1 MSRLFAFL
9 ASFRLLFGVA
19 LVGLLTAL
27 GCVDNGGGG
36 RTLYLFDSSTGSVM
50 VWDDINAV
58 YGVGAGATAPGADRT
73 IQSAQLSGI
82 TLAWGGLAV
91 DSAQNLIYLVTESG
105 TVFVITKANS
115 QSGTISNV
123 TDIYSF
129 TLGYSSQQLSNAVFG
144 QVALDATSN
153 TLYVQETTYDGKTTQ
168 IWVVPSVSSIPN
180 GSNIDP
186 SVFAPIGLGSDQ
198 WGVGVAAVPGGGVFG
213 LFGNG
218 QSTLYDFLGNGYTGA
233 RLRLGSRSGFVDANP
248 LTNASSQVLIGP
260 STLLATMATGTA
272 PTPASIAYD
281 PQATDLYVFDAG
293 SASTTA
299 AVLVFRQSQF
309 TLSSNLNQ
317 SPNRS
322 LGDAAANVQN
332 VRVLS
337 HPTNSDWLLGANI
350 VTAATT
356 TSTGDGGPTL
366 LIWKTPSTGAVS
378 SVAVT
383 IPGVA
388 SIRGMAL
395 GGTS

>member
-1 MSRLFAFL
+1 VFRPFAFL
-9 ASFRLLFGVA
+9 ASFRLLCGVA
-19 LVGLLTAL
+19 LVGLLAAL
-27 GCVDNGGGG
+27 GCVDNSGGG
-36 RTLYLFDSSTGSVM
+36 RNLYLFEPSTGTVM
-50 VWDDINAV
+50 AWDDINAV
-58 YGVGAGATAPGADRT
+58 YGVGAGATAPSPDRT

-105 TVFVITKANS
+105 TVFVITKASS
-115 QSGTISNV
+115 QSGVISNV

-153 TLYVQETTYDGKTTQ
+153 TLYAQETTYDGKTTQ
-168 IWVVPSVSSIPN
+168 VWVVPSVSSIPN

-186 SVFAPIGLGSDQ
+186 SVFPPIGLGSDQ

-213 LFGNG
+213 LFANG
-218 QSTLYDFLGNGYTGA
+218 QSTLYDYLGNGYTGA

-248 LTNASSQVLIGP
+248 LNNTSSNVLIGP

-272 PTPASIAYD
+272 PTPASIAFD
-281 PQATDLYVFDAG
+281 PQATDLYVIDAG
-293 SASTTA
+293 SSSTTA

-309 TLSSNLNQ
+309 TLSGNLNQ

-383 IPGVA
+383 IPGVTT
-388 SIRGMAL
+388 IRGMAL

>member
-1 MSRLFAFL
+1 MFRPFAFL
-9 ASFRLLFGVA
+9 ASFRLLCGVA
-19 LVGLLTAL
+19 LVGLLAAL
-27 GCVDNGGGG
+27 GCVDNSGGG
-36 RTLYLFDSSTGSVM
+36 RNLYLFEPSTGTVM
-50 VWDDINAV
+50 AWDDINAV
-58 YGVGAGATAPGADRT
+58 YGVGAGATAPSPDRT

-105 TVFVITKANS
+105 TVFVITKASS
-115 QSGTISNV
+115 QSGVISNV

-153 TLYVQETTYDGKTTQ
+153 TLYAQETTYDGKTTQ
-168 IWVVPSVSSIPN
+168 VWVVPSVSSIPN

-186 SVFAPIGLGSDQ
+186 SVFPPIGLGSDQ

-213 LFGNG
+213 LFANG
-218 QSTLYDFLGNGYTGA
+218 QSTLYDYLGNGYTGA

-248 LTNASSQVLIGP
+248 LNNTSSNVLIGP

-272 PTPASIAYD
+272 PTPASIAFD
-281 PQATDLYVFDAG
+281 PQATDLYVIDAG
-293 SASTTA
+293 SSSTTA

-309 TLSSNLNQ
+309 TLSGNLNQ

-383 IPGVA
+383 IPGVTT
-388 SIRGMAL
+388 IRGMAL